1 VLRLGAANK
10 GRCRRRDAGLVDT
23 MIAGRE
29 ALARVPISRER
40 KKRTM
45 VWYAVF
51 STKAVSISPIDRE
64 HTPFIVPIER
74 HVFYFQKNTFQVEKK
89 PA

>member
-1 VLRLGAANK
+1 MLRLGAANK

-40 KKRTM
+40 KKRM
-45 VWYAVF
+45 VRAVF

>member
-29 ALARVPISRER
+29 ALARVPISREG
-40 KKRTM
+40 KN

>member
-1 VLRLGAANK
+1 MLRLGAANK
-10 GRCRRRDAGLVDT
+10 GRCRRRDAGLVYT

-40 KKRTM
+40 KKRM
-45 VWYAVF
+45 VRGFLA
-51 STKAVSISPIDRE
+51 TKAVSISPIDRE

>member
-1 VLRLGAANK
+1 MLRLGAANK

-40 KKRTM
+40 KKLTVRGFLDKSGFDFT
-45 VWYAVF
+45 
-51 STKAVSISPIDRE
+51 DRRE